1 MYVESLMQIGF
12 TEKEAQVYL
21 MLLRI
26 GPAPASL
33 LAKRV
38 GMKRVTTYSV
48 LESLS
53 ERGVVSFEEM
63 KNGRRY
69 VPHDPEC
76 LLYGIEKQHSEVQFR
91 MEVAKNCITKLQNVD
106 TQLPHSSRKTIL
118 HEGKKAVQKLLEE
131 KIDSKEKLVVLFAG
145 FGNES
150 ESTRLLH
157 RFLLQFE
164 VKSPKKASVVVP
176 KKFFEIAL
184 HTFKSSLCSK
194 VDLSESMSGDLLLQG
209 DRLIFMSNKES
220 SIHAM
225 QMDDVLYSR
234 FVRDVLLT
242 PFISS

>member
-1 MYVESLMQIGF
+1 MQIGF
-12 TEKEAQVYL
+12 TEKEAQIYL

-76 LLYGIEKQHSEVQFR
+76 LLYGIEKQYSEVQFK
-91 MEVAKNCITKLQNVD
+91 MEVAKSCINQLQNVG
-106 TQLPHSSRKTIL
+106 TESVSSSRKTIL
-118 HEGKKAVQKLLEE
+118 HYGKKAVQRLLEE
-131 KIDSKEKLVVLFAG
+131 KIHFNEKLFVVFAG
-145 FGNES
+145 FGNKS
-150 ESTRLLH
+150 SSTELLQQI
-157 RFLLQFE
+157 LLQFE
-164 VKSPKKASVVVP
+164 KNSLKKTSIIVP
-176 KKFFEIAL
+176 EKFFERAGQ
-184 HTFKSSLCSK
+184 TFKLSLCLK
-194 VDLSESMSGDLLLQG
+194 GDLSNSMSGDLLLQG
-209 DRLIFMSNKES
+209 DRLIFLSNKET

>member
-1 MYVESLMQIGF
+1 MYIESLMQIGF

-38 GMKRVTTYSV
+38 GMKRVTAYSV

-91 MEVAKNCITKLQNVD
+91 MEVAKNCITKLQNVESSAFN
-106 TQLPHSSRKTIL
+106 SSRKTIL
-118 HEGKKAVQKLLEE
+118 HYGKKAVQKLLEE
-131 KIDSKEKLVVLFAG
+131 KLHSNEKLIVLFAG
-145 FGNES
+145 FGNKS
-150 ESTRLLH
+150 ESTQLLQ

-164 VKSPKKASVVVP
+164 LKSLKKPSIVVP
-176 KKFFEIAL
+176 QKFLKIAVQI
-184 HTFKSSLCSK
+184 FQSSLCLK
-194 VDLSESMSGDLLLQG
+194 VDLSHSMSGELLIQG
-209 DRLIFMSNKES
+209 DRLIFLSNKES